1 MYIIHIIAVNV
12 ALDLEAVGQLL
23 TQGSLSMFT
32 YKKNACNYYLNI
44 IYMYICIFWIN
55 WIIASHLTEQPPT
68 ASLSHCFLYSLP
80 TPMDSNGS
88 YRALMKKA
96 MLLGQKEN
104 FFISLF
110 CS

>member
-1 MYIIHIIAVNV
+1 
-12 ALDLEAVGQLL
+12 
-23 TQGSLSMFT
+23 
-32 YKKNACNYYLNI
+32 
-44 IYMYICIFWIN
+44 MYICIFWIN
-55 WIIASHLTEQPPT
+55 WIMASHLTEQPPT

-104 FFISLF
+104 FFDITVLF
-110 CS
+110 IMMIDDDGRFFVVCEHNVKSVFTQKF